1 MARPFEEFGREKVA
15 LLLPMRILALDVG
28 DKRIGVA
35 ISDELEISAHAL
47 TTITRNDLKK
57 EIRAI
62 QELISEYNVEEIVV
76 GMPVMMNGSVGIQ
89 AEKVGRFVDELKKD
103 FRIPIKLF
111 DERLSTRLI
120 EKTLIAADMSR
131 EKRKKV
137 IDKLSAVIILQ
148 DYMSSRGGRCDLS
161 SE

>member
-1 MARPFEEFGREKVA
+1 
-15 LLLPMRILALDVG
+15 MRILALDVG

-47 TTITRNDLKK
+47 TTITRNDRKK
-57 EIRAI
+57 EIREI

-89 AEKVGRFVDELKKD
+89 AEKVGRFVDELKKEVQM
-103 FRIPIKLF
+103 PIKLF

-120 EKTLIAADMSR
+120 EKTLIDADMSR

-148 DYMSSRGGRCDLS
+148 DYLSSREGRCDLS

>member
-1 MARPFEEFGREKVA
+1 
-15 LLLPMRILALDVG
+15 MRILALDVG

-57 EIRAI
+57 EIREI
-62 QELISEYNVEEIVV
+62 QEIISEYNVEEIIV

-103 FRIPIKLF
+103 IRVPINLF
-111 DERLSTRLI
+111 DERLSTKLI
-120 EKTLIAADMSR
+120 EKTLIDADMSR

>member
-1 MARPFEEFGREKVA
+1 
-15 LLLPMRILALDVG
+15 MRILALDVG

-47 TTITRNDLKK
+47 TTITRTDLKK
-57 EIRAI
+57 AIREII
-62 QELISEYNVEEIVV
+62 EILNEYNVEEMIV

-103 FRIPIKLF
+103 IRVPINLF
-111 DERLSTRLI
+111 DERLSTKLI
-120 EKTLIAADMSR
+120 EKTLIDADMSR

>member
-1 MARPFEEFGREKVA
+1 
-15 LLLPMRILALDVG
+15 MRILALDVG

-35 ISDELEISAHAL
+35 ISDELEISAHGL
-47 TTITRNDLKK
+47 TTITRSDLKK
-57 EIRAI
+57 EIRDI
-62 QELISEYNVEEIVV
+62 QEIVSEYNVEEIIV

-89 AEKVGRFVDELKKD
+89 AEKVGRFVDELKRD

>member
-1 MARPFEEFGREKVA
+1 
-15 LLLPMRILALDVG
+15 MRILALDVG

-57 EIRAI
+57 EIREI
-62 QELISEYNVEEIVV
+62 QEIISEYNVEEIIV

-89 AEKVGRFVDELKKD
+89 AEKVGRFVDELKKEV
-103 FRIPIKLF
+103 RIPIKLF
-111 DERLSTRLI
+111 DERLSTSLI
-120 EKTLIAADMSR
+120 EKTLIDADMSR

-161 SE
+161 NE

>member
-1 MARPFEEFGREKVA
+1 
-15 LLLPMRILALDVG
+15 MRILALDVG

-62 QELISEYNVEEIVV
+62 QEIISEYNVEEIVV
-76 GMPVMMNGSVGIQ
+76 GMPIMMNGSVGIQ

-103 FRIPIKLF
+103 FQIPIKLF
-111 DERLSTRLI
+111 DERLSTKLI
-120 EKTLIAADMSR
+120 EKTLIDADMSR

>member
-1 MARPFEEFGREKVA
+1 
-15 LLLPMRILALDVG
+15 MRILALDVG

-47 TTITRNDLKK
+47 TTITRTDLKK
-57 EIRAI
+57 AIREI
-62 QELISEYNVEEIVV
+62 QEIITEYNVEEMIV

-103 FRIPIKLF
+103 IRVPINLF
-111 DERLSTRLI
+111 DERLSTKLI
-120 EKTLIAADMSR
+120 EKTLIDADMSR

-148 DYMSSRGGRCDLS
+148 DYMSSRGERCDLS

>member
-1 MARPFEEFGREKVA
+1 
-15 LLLPMRILALDVG
+15 MRILALDVG

-89 AEKVGRFVDELKKD
+89 AEKVGRFVDELKRD
-103 FRIPIKLF
+103 FRIPLKLF
-111 DERLSTRLI
+111 DERLSTKL
-120 EKTLIAADMSR
+120 
-131 EKRKKV
+131 